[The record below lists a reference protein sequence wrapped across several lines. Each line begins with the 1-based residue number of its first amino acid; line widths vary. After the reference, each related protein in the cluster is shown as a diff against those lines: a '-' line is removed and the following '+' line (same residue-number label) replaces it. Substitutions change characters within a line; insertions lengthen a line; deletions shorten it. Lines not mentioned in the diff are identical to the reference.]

1 MTHLDT
7 HVVVWLFSKKRWRI
21 PASVQRRIDRDAL
34 AVSPAV
40 ELELAFMFELGRVS
54 GPPQEVL
61 DGLGP
66 ELELAVSDAPFA
78 AVARAATALAWTRD
92 PFDRL
97 IAAQSTVDRATLI
110 TADET
115 ILANLA
121 SATWG

>member
-7 HVVVWLFSKKRWRI
+7 HVVVWLFSKKRGRI
-21 PASVQRRIDRDAL
+21 PASVLRRIDRESL

-66 ELELAVSDAPFA
+66 ELELSVSDAPFA
-78 AVARAATALAWTRD
+78 AVARTAAGMAWTRD

-97 IAAQSTVDRATLI
+97 IAAQAAVDRATLV
-110 TADET
+110 TADDT
-115 ILANLA
+115 ILANLPGA
-121 SATWG
+121 VWG

>member
-7 HVVVWLFSKKRWRI
+7 HVVVWLHSKKHRRI
-21 PASVQRRIDRDAL
+21 PASVRRRIDRDPL
-34 AVSPAV
+34 AISPAV

-66 ELELAVSDAPFA
+66 ELELAVSIAPFA
-78 AVARAATALAWTRD
+78 AVTRAAAGMAWTRD

-97 IAAQSTVDRATLI
+97 IAAQAVVDRASLV
-110 TADET
+110 TADDT
-115 ILANLA
+115 ILANVP
-121 SATWG
+121 SAVWE